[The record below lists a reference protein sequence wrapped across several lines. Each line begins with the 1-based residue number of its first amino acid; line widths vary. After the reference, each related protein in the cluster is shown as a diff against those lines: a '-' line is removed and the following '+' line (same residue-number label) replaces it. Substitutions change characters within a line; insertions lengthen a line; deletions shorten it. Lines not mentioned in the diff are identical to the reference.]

1 MERLNKIKAVGNA
14 HFQNKEFSLAINSY
28 EDALTELGYRL
39 SDIKKDFQEGYDTS
53 QENEL

>member
-39 SDIKKDFQEGYDTS
+39 SDIKKDFQGYDTS